1 MSKIFGF
8 HDTSESLSVMLSH
21 TVDRIEGKHTTLRE
35 LIDMMGEQGLLLLCV
50 LLCLPFLI
58 PVSIPGIS
66 IPFGG
71 AIALIAVAIIF
82 NRLPW
87 LPEKILDRPIATEKL
102 IPVLNKGLSIVSRI
116 DRLTRP
122 RLLRFTSGAVINRIN
137 AVVLLY
143 AAVVMM
149 LPLGIIPFSNTLP
162 ALSILLTST
171 GMVQRDG
178 VFILS
183 GYVAA
188 LAATVYV
195 GAILYGAIAAGQ
207 GLNALLS

>member
-1 MSKIFGF
+1 
-8 HDTSESLSVMLSH
+8 MLSH